1 MTNAS
6 RSLLPREH
14 GAYAELIF
22 PLLTG
27 LILGRP
33 SIAAFGFTLAA
44 VLAFLSYEPLAVITG
59 VRGARLRE
67 ELEHRATRRLVV
79 LAAGC
84 VGTAALAFT
93 MASTAGRLAALAPMV
108 CGILLVP
115 AALTGRVKSLVN
127 ELLVAATLAATLLPV
142 AVSGGVPA
150 RFAAA
155 AGAVWFV
162 GFALATLTVHAI
174 KARIK
179 PDTLPQWPLL
189 VAPAAALAVI
199 AVGATVP
206 LWTALPWLM
215 GAALLP
221 SALGTLV
228 ISVMRVHPRRL
239 RYVGWSL
246 VSANLLTAVLV
257 VAAA

>member
-1 MTNAS
+1 
-6 RSLLPREH
+6 
-14 GAYAELIF
+14 
-22 PLLTG
+22 
-27 LILGRP
+27 
-33 SIAAFGFTLAA
+33 
-44 VLAFLSYEPLAVITG
+44 
-59 VRGARLRE
+59 
-67 ELEHRATRRLVV
+67 
-79 LAAGC
+79 
-84 VGTAALAFT
+84 
-93 MASTAGRLAALAPMV
+93 
-108 CGILLVP
+108 
-115 AALTGRVKSLVN
+115 
-127 ELLVAATLAATLLPV
+127 
-142 AVSGGVPA
+142 VPA